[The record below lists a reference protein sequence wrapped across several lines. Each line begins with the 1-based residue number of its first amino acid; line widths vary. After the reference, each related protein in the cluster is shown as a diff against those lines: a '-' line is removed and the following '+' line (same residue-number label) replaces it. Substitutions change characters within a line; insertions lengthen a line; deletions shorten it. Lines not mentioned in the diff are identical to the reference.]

1 VSRERNVE
9 IVRRI
14 YASWA
19 HGDLRAAAA
28 LLDPRTVFETFM
40 PDSSER
46 VVCRSPEEIEGFMR
60 EWFAQWRDYR
70 ILGDEFHDAGS
81 DKVLVLGRQAGIGRQ
96 SGVEVEGPH
105 HSVWTFENGRVVRLV
120 VETDRQRALE
130 AAGLSDPS

>member
-14 YASWA
+14 YAGWA
-19 HGDLRAAAA
+19 DGDMRAAVD
-28 LLDPRTVFETFM
+28 LFDPEAVFESFM

-46 VVCRSPEEIEGFMR
+46 VVCRSPEEIKGFMR
-60 EWFAQWRDYR
+60 EWFATWSEYR
-70 ILGDEFHDAGS
+70 ILGDEFLEVGS
-81 DKVLVLGRQAGIGRQ
+81 DQVLVLGRQAGIGTQ
-96 SGVEVEGPH
+96 SGVAVEGPH

-130 AAGLSDPS
+130 AAGLSEPP